1 MSSGITRHRNVRFS
15 SATDSVQP
23 ESGCTPSAVAS
34 PGEQHCRRTEP
45 VLCSWPGFDRRLV
58 KNSQCS
64 AKASLVSRL
73 TIRSSRVRFA
83 ASAGHGKMMAR
94 RGRKSA
100 RLSSGVRPQ
109 NQRSGQKSSS
119 RNFLTT
125 GGPPTLEQPRP
136 VSGIAKTRYASAVG
150 CGFTR
155 AKALS
160 VPGLPGQKSI
170 AFSGLTIRS
179 SRDRCAA
186 SAKSRRIV
194 TLPWPRSGPA

>member
-1 MSSGITRHRNVRFS
+1 MSLGGVILFRLPAHLCFKAGRRC
-15 SATDSVQP
+15 
-23 ESGCTPSAVAS
+23 CTYFV
-34 PGEQHCRRTEP
+34 
-45 VLCSWPGFDRRLV
+45 
-58 KNSQCS
+58 NS
-64 AKASLVSRL
+64 RDL
-73 TIRSSRVRFA
+73 TIRSSRARFA
-83 ASAGHGKMMAR
+83 VSGVTGPHRAG
-94 RGRKSA
+94 
-100 RLSSGVRPQ
+100 RLNSGVRPQ

-150 CGFTR
+150 CGFTQ

>member
-1 MSSGITRHRNVRFS
+1 MPATSTTLRGLIQALGRRTRDQVKEFLKKIFDCRRL
-15 SATDSVQP
+15 AL
-23 ESGCTPSAVAS
+23 
-34 PGEQHCRRTEP
+34 EQH
-45 VLCSWPGFDRRLV
+45 
-58 KNSQCS
+58 
-64 AKASLVSRL
+64 
-73 TIRSSRVRFA
+73 
-83 ASAGHGKMMAR
+83 
-94 RGRKSA
+94 
-100 RLSSGVRPQ
+100 
-109 NQRSGQKSSS
+109 
-119 RNFLTT
+119 
-125 GGPPTLEQPRP
+125 RP

-150 CGFTR
+150 CGFTQ

>member
-1 MSSGITRHRNVRFS
+1 MSWHQAKPSFLPLGSKSQLQRANNSLKPSPLRGLGAVWQ
-15 SATDSVQP
+15 A
-23 ESGCTPSAVAS
+23 CTP
-34 PGEQHCRRTEP
+34 
-45 VLCSWPGFDRRLV
+45 
-58 KNSQCS
+58 
-64 AKASLVSRL
+64 
-73 TIRSSRVRFA
+73 
-83 ASAGHGKMMAR
+83 R
-94 RGRKSA
+94 RGRKAA

-150 CGFTR
+150 CGFTQ